1 MTGQS
6 EVSGRSEVSGQQP
19 GTGVGRRLVI
29 ILAVATGV
37 SVANNY
43 YAQPLLA
50 TIRTTFHASAG
61 EAGLIVTAAQV
72 GYAAGL
78 VFVLPLGDILERR
91 RLVFVMS
98 ILCAAGLIGE
108 ASSPVLPAMFAAAA
122 LVGAT
127 SVVAQILVAFIAS
140 LAGDAERGRVVGSV
154 MSGLLLGILLART
167 VAGYVAQI
175 WSWRAVYVVAAALM
189 VILAL
194 TLWRELPVYRDA
206 NRLKYRAVL
215 ASVVS
220 LFRTEPTLRRR
231 CFYGFLSFAA
241 FSVLWTSLAFLLSAS
256 PYRYGTGT
264 IGLFGLAGAAGAG
277 MASVAGRLADR
288 GHHVKVT
295 IATAFLILVAFV
307 VLWVAPDVLAALI
320 IGIVV
325 LDLGCQ
331 GIHVTNQSEIFKLA
345 PQARSRINAAY
356 MACYFAGGTLG
367 SVGSAMCFSEGR
379 WPAVCGLGV
388 ALAAVAFLKSLGEPR
403 YQRRLARSSAASPK

>member
-1 MTGQS
+1 MTEPKPS
-6 EVSGRSEVSGQQP
+6 
-19 GTGVGRRLVI
+19 TGIGRRLVI
-29 ILAVATGV
+29 ILAVATGI

-91 RLVFVMS
+91 KLVVVMS
-98 ILCAAGLIGE
+98 LVCAVGLVGE
-108 ASSPVLPAMFAAAA
+108 ASSPVLPAIFAAAA

-127 SVVAQILVAFIAS
+127 SVVAQILVAFSAS
-140 LAGDAERGRVVGSV
+140 LAGDADRGRVVGSV

-167 VAGYVAQI
+167 VAGYVAQL
-175 WSWRAVYVVAAALM
+175 WSWRAVFVVAAALM
-189 VILAL
+189 VALAL
-194 TLWRELPVYRDA
+194 VLWRELPDYRESNRLSYRD
-206 NRLKYRAVL
+206 VL
-215 ASVVS
+215 VSVVG
-220 LFRTEPTLRRR
+220 LFRREATLRRR
-231 CFYGFLSFAA
+231 SLYGFLSFAA
-241 FSVLWTSLAFLLSAS
+241 FSVLWTSLAFLLAAQ
-256 PYRYGTGT
+256 PYHYGTGT

-288 GHHVKVT
+288 GQQVKVT
-295 IATAFLILVAFV
+295 ILTAALILVAFV

-320 IGIVV
+320 IGIVI

-331 GIHVTNQSEIFKLA
+331 GIHISNQSEIYKLA

-356 MACYFAGGTLG
+356 MTCYFAGGTLG
-367 SVGSAMCFSEGR
+367 SVGSAICFNSGR
-379 WPAVCGLGV
+379 WPAVCALGA
-388 ALAAVAFLKSLGEPR
+388 ALGAAAFLISLTEPK
-403 YQRRLARSSAASPK
+403 YQRRMSASSQVSA